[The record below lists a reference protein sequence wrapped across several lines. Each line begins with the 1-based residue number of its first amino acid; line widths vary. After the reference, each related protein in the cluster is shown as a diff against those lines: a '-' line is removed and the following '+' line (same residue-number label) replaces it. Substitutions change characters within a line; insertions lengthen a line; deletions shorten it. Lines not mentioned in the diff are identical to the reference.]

1 MLNETSADI
10 FKMNL
15 GHLKGGATAQVKLS
29 YIMELPVEGKALA
42 TRLTIPTTIAPRFI
56 PVNDVSLAA
65 KDIGKI
71 GYQSCLDPKVP
82 LTIQIK
88 IIMKGIIES
97 ITSPTHHLDV
107 QFDGCLDEKG
117 QCHGIAKLKED
128 STDVMNRDL
137 VVLIKSK
144 DSHKPIVFV
153 EKSEDSIA
161 AMVSLIPNFTQKE
174 HKTELI
180 FLVDQS
186 FSMRGK
192 SLDMAKE
199 ALKIF
204 LHSLP
209 FNCYFNIVSFGS
221 TFNYLFENGSTIY
234 DDHSLQKAKDYVD
247 EMTADYRGTEIYP
260 PLKSIFSQRPIKD
273 HARQILLLT
282 DGDVSN
288 VEELMI
294 LVKSYNK
301 MSRVFTL
308 GLGSSASRHL
318 VKGVARAGN
327 GISLFS
333 TLNEDLRPKVVSLLK
348 NALSPAMTNVKV
360 LWKGCNDD
368 DDDDEEDD
376 KKLIWRTILESIN
389 PLSSSSQDEH
399 KSQVLFDGTRMLNFK
414 LFDKDDVPNKVL
426 IVAHSLL
433 GDPLSVTIP
442 ITEQDVLRGEGLGEG
457 QGEGERARG
466 SRNGNGNGCGQL
478 IHKMAAR
485 RRIQEIS
492 ESESESV
499 SLLDK
504 MDFSPT
510 SSRTSPPSKKEI
522 TDLGLTF
529 GLATKY
535 TSFIG
540 VDKDSKTPLYEGE
553 MVSRYIKHEIPD
565 HMFEAATL
573 AMATDCALKGYE
585 NDGIHFDC
593 ISKDHVDGVS
603 GIGGGGTRQGAAPGL
618 NDIIALQRA
627 NGSFKMDSI
636 LEQLLTKNEQDLK
649 DICPSGTDFIVW
661 ITALCCAL
669 LEAQFDIDTD
679 SDNDMTSLI
688 ISKAKQYLD
697 SVLTDSK
704 TLVDKAMDII
714 IVNQMKTLKR

>member
-10 FKMNL
+10 FKMKL
-15 GHLKGGATAQVKLS
+15 GHLKGGATAQVRLS
-29 YIMELPVEGKALA
+29 YVMELPVEGKAHA

-65 KDIGKI
+65 KEIGKI
-71 GYQSCLDPKVP
+71 GYQSGLDPKVP
-82 LTIQIK
+82 LSIQIK

-97 ITSPTHHLDV
+97 ITSPSHHLDV
-107 QFDGCLDEKG
+107 QCDGCLDEKG

-192 SLDMAKE
+192 RLDMAKE

-247 EMTADYRGTEIYP
+247 EMTADYQGTEIYP
-260 PLKSIFSQRPIKD
+260 PLKSILSQRPIKD

-301 MSRVFTL
+301 ISRVFTL

-368 DDDDEEDD
+368 DDRDDEDE
-376 KKLIWRTILESIN
+376 KNLISRTILESIN

-414 LFDKDDVPNKVL
+414 LFDKDDVPNKVV

-433 GDPLSVTIP
+433 GDPLSATIP
-442 ITEQDVLRGEGLGEG
+442 ITEQDVLRG
-457 QGEGERARG
+457 
-466 SRNGNGNGCGQL
+466 SRNGNGCGQI

-492 ESESESV
+492 ESESV
-499 SLLDK
+499 LLFDK
-504 MDFSPT
+504 MDFPPST
-510 SSRTSPPSKKEI
+510 SRTPPSTKKEI

-540 VDKDSKTPLYEGE
+540 VDKDSKTLLSEGE
-553 MVSRYIKHEIPD
+553 MISRHIKHEIPD
-565 HMFEAATL
+565 DMFGGATL
-573 AMATDCALKGYE
+573 AIDCALKGYEDDGIDFE

-593 ISKDHVDGVS
+593 SISKDHVDGVS
-603 GIGGGGTRQGAAPGL
+603 GIGGGGGGTRQGAAPGL

-649 DICPSGTDFIVW
+649 NSCPSGTDFIVW

-669 LEAQFDIDTD
+669 LEAQLDIDTD

-688 ISKAKQYLD
+688 IAKAKHYLD
-697 SVLTDSK
+697 NVLSDSK
-704 TLVDKAMDII
+704 TVKDKAMDII
-714 IVNQMKTLKR
+714 ILHQMKTLKR

>member
-1 MLNETSADI
+1 M
-10 FKMNL
+10 KL
-15 GHLKGGATAQVKLS
+15 GHLKVGATAQVRLS
-29 YIMELPVEGKALA
+29 YIMELPVEGKADA

-56 PVNDVSLAA
+56 PVNDESLAA
-65 KDIGKI
+65 KEIGKI

-82 LTIQIK
+82 LRIQIK

-97 ITSPTHHLDV
+97 ITSPSHNLEV
-107 QFDGCLDEKG
+107 QFDGVPDEKG
-117 QCHGIAKLKED
+117 QFNGIAKLKED

-161 AMVSLIPNFTQKE
+161 AMVSLIPNFSQKE

-186 FSMRGK
+186 FSMMGK

-199 ALKIF
+199 ALNIF

-221 TFNYLFENGSTIY
+221 KYNYLFKNGSIIY

-247 EMTADYRGTEIYP
+247 EMTADYQGTEIYP

-288 VEELMI
+288 VEELMT

-301 MSRVFTL
+301 ISRVFTL

-333 TLNEDLRPKVVSLLK
+333 TLDEDLRPKVVSLLK

-360 LWKGCNDD
+360 LWKGCDD
-368 DDDDEEDD
+368 DDDNDDEDD
-376 KKLIWRTILESIN
+376 KKLISRTILESIN

-414 LFDKDDVPNKVL
+414 LFAKDDVPNKVV
-426 IVAHSLL
+426 IDAHSLL
-433 GDPLSVTIP
+433 GDSLSVTIP
-442 ITEQDVLRGEGLGEG
+442 ITEQDVLRGEGEGEG
-457 QGEGERARG
+457 GRG
-466 SRNGNGNGCGQL
+466 SRNGNGCGQL

-492 ESESESV
+492 ESESV
-499 SLLDK
+499 LLVDK
-504 MDFSPT
+504 MDFPPT
-510 SSRTSPPSKKEI
+510 SSPTSPPSKKEI

-573 AMATDCALKGYE
+573 ATDCALKGYE
-585 NDGIHFDC
+585 DDGIHFDY
-593 ISKDHVDGVS
+593 ISKDDVDGVI
-603 GIGGGGTRQGAAPGL
+603 GIGGGGGGGGGGTRQGAAPRL

-649 DICPSGTDFIVW
+649 NICPSGTDFMVW

-688 ISKAKQYLD
+688 IAKAKQYLD
-697 SVLTDSK
+697 SVLPDSK
-704 TLVDKAMDII
+704 TVEAKAMDII
-714 IVNQMKTLKR
+714 IFNQMKNLKK

>member
-10 FKMNL
+10 FKMKL
-15 GHLKGGATAQVKLS
+15 GHLKGGATAQVRLS
-29 YIMELPVEGKALA
+29 YVMELPVEGKAHA

-65 KDIGKI
+65 KEMGKI
-71 GYQSCLDPKVP
+71 GYQSGLDPKVP
-82 LTIQIK
+82 LSIQIK

-97 ITSPTHHLDV
+97 ITSPSHHLDV
-107 QFDGCLDEKG
+107 QCDGCLDEKG

-192 SLDMAKE
+192 RLDMAKE

-221 TFNYLFENGSTIY
+221 TFNYLFENASIIY

-247 EMTADYRGTEIYP
+247 EMTADYQGTEIYP

-301 MSRVFTL
+301 ISRVFTL

-368 DDDDEEDD
+368 DDGDDEDE
-376 KKLIWRTILESIN
+376 KNLISRTILESIN

-414 LFDKDDVPNKVL
+414 LFDKDDVPNKVV

-442 ITEQDVLRGEGLGEG
+442 ITEQDVLRG
-457 QGEGERARG
+457 
-466 SRNGNGNGCGQL
+466 SRNGNGCGQI
-478 IHKMAAR
+478 IHKMAAK

-499 SLLDK
+499 LLFDK
-504 MDFSPT
+504 MDFSPST
-510 SSRTSPPSKKEI
+510 SRTPPSTKKEI

-540 VDKDSKTPLYEGE
+540 VDKDSKTLLSEGE
-553 MVSRYIKHEIPD
+553 MISRHIKHEIPD
-565 HMFEAATL
+565 DMFEAAAATL
-573 AMATDCALKGYE
+573 ATDCALKGYE
-585 NDGIHFDC
+585 DDGIHLDC
-593 ISKDHVDGVS
+593 ISKDHVDGGS

-649 DICPSGTDFIVW
+649 NICPSGTDFIVW

-688 ISKAKQYLD
+688 IAKAKQYLD
-697 SVLTDSK
+697 SVLPDSK
-704 TLVDKAMDII
+704 TVEAKAMDII
-714 IVNQMKTLKR
+714 IFNQMKNLKK